1 MRMKMHEQEMNE
13 LIARL
18 DWLVKQQAHLI
29 LMENFSQNEK
39 MYCKEFT
46 LHHSK
51 HSIVVLYHFYED
63 IQIDHADLYLQTQQ
77 KICFQLVEVL
87 HFIQERG
94 AYSFAQMADLFQVNY
109 PKYMRRYRQQK
120 KSNSAQ

>member
-1 MRMKMHEQEMNE
+1 MRIKMHEQEMNE

-39 MYCKEFT
+39 MYCKEFI
-46 LHHSK
+46 LRHSK

-63 IQIDHADLYLQTQQ
+63 IQIDHGVATQCGKCEDSARAIWSECCSQPVAHLQNETVQND
-77 KICFQLVEVL
+77 V
-87 HFIQERG
+87 
-94 AYSFAQMADLFQVNY
+94 SVN
-109 PKYMRRYRQQK
+109 
-120 KSNSAQ
+120 A